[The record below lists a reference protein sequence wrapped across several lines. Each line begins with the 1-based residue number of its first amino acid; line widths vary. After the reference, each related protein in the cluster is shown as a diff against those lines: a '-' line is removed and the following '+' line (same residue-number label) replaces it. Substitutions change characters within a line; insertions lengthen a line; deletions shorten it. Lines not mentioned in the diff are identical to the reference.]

1 MTPIEQEAFDNFV
14 ASAHGWNE
22 SEVQS
27 LHDALDNYITHKL
40 SPHVAAHIEAHPHEP
55 LQVVRDR
62 RIVDYLFTAKEME
75 LDQAVSLWSEW
86 EDHEYQLRQTPNVY
100 A

>member
-1 MTPIEQEAFDNFV
+1 MTDIEQKAFDNFV
-14 ASAHGWNE
+14 ASAHDWNDE
-22 SEVQS
+22 QVEF
-27 LHDALDNYITHKL
+27 LHGALNNYITHKL

-62 RIVDYLFTAKEME
+62 RIVDYLFAEKDME
-75 LDQAVSLWSEW
+75 LNDAVSLWSEW
-86 EDHEYQLRQTPNVY
+86 EDHEFELRQPNPVN